1 MLRVLSE
8 LLWVLRRER
17 IPISTA
23 QSIVAARAVRLVGW
37 SDREALAIALEGTL
51 ITRARD
57 RAIFRAAFD
66 DFFRPDRGH
75 AGDLFDRLRG
85 RGFSDS
91 EIDLVRDLL
100 AGAAQRSGDA
110 GDATAA
116 LVGTSYDL
124 DWLMRGARM
133 ARTLGR
139 LSSPRM
145 AGFFAQRASTALKVR
160 EASDLI
166 QRLGSVLRDGMGDER
181 AEAIAAALREELDAL
196 RRRIR
201 QLVHDTVAPTEPDR
215 PRSSSP
221 LDSPFVSL
229 DADGMRE
236 AERAMRRLAEKLRG
250 KVLVRTRRAK
260 RGRIDVRRTAREA
273 ARTGGVPLRLYFR
286 KARRRPPKLV
296 LLCDLS
302 DSVRAASRFL
312 LQLVAAASSVFEAPR
327 SFVFVAE
334 LVETTELFSRA
345 RTSRDALKRLTS
357 GAVIELT
364 ASSHYERAL
373 LQAEKTLTPHLD
385 RRTTL
390 VILGDGRTNHKP
402 DGAEALGRMRKRVNA
417 VVWICPESS
426 EQWGLGDSRMNRYRE
441 VCTTVLS
448 ARTPREL
455 EEAARSLVR
464 LR

>member
-23 QSIVAARAVRLVGW
+23 QSIVAARATQLVGW
-37 SDREALAIALEGTL
+37 SDREALATALEGVLVTH
-51 ITRARD
+51 ARD
-57 RAIFRAAFD
+57 RAVFRAAFD
-66 DFFRPDRGH
+66 DFFQADRGH

-85 RGFSDS
+85 RGFTDS
-91 EIDLVRDLL
+91 EIDLLRDAL

-110 GDATAA
+110 ADATAA

-139 LSSPRM
+139 LSSPKM
-145 AGFFAQRASTALKVR
+145 AGFFAQRASAALKVK
-160 EASDLI
+160 EAGDLI
-166 QRLGSVLRDGMGDER
+166 DRLGPSLRDSMGEER
-181 AEAIAAALREELDAL
+181 AEALAAALRQELDAI

-201 QLVHDTVAPTEPDR
+201 QLVHDTAAPSEIDPM
-215 PRSSSP
+215 RSASP

-229 DADGMRE
+229 DAEGMRA
-236 AERAMRRLAEKLRG
+236 AERAMRKLAEKLRG
-250 KVLVRTRRAK
+250 KVMVRTRRAR
-260 RGRIDVRRTAREA
+260 RGRIDARRTAREA
-273 ARTGGVPLRLYFR
+273 ARTGGVPVRLYFR
-286 KARRRPPKLV
+286 NVRRRPPKLV

-312 LQLVAAASSVFEAPR
+312 LQLVAAASEVFEVAR

-334 LVETTELFSRA
+334 LVETTDLFASA
-345 RTSRDALKRLTS
+345 RTGRDALRRLTS
-357 GAVIELT
+357 GAVIELS

-373 LQAEKTLTPHLD
+373 LQAEKQLTPQLD

-402 DGAEALGRMRKRVNA
+402 DGAEALARMRKRVNA
-417 VVWICPESS
+417 VVWICPESP

-441 VCTTVLS
+441 VCTTVLP

-455 EEAARSLVR
+455 EQAARSLVR